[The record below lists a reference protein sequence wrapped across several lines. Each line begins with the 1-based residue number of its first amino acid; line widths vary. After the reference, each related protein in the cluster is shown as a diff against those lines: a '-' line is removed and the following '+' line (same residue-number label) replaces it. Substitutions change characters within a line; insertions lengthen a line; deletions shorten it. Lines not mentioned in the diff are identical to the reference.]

1 MKFSVCFKA
10 LPFMAPLFLTR
21 FPLQGGFSL
30 KKPHIFPGA
39 VLEVVSF
46 LPWVCTGPGAQGWS
60 GAQSLKQKEEQAKLH
75 RSMRRSK

>member
-21 FPLQGGFSL
+21 FLLQGGFSL

-46 LPWVCTGPGAQGWS
+46 LPWVSAQGRELRAGVEPS
-60 GAQSLKQKEEQAKLH
+60 PLSRRKSRQNSTGA
-75 RSMRRSK
+75 